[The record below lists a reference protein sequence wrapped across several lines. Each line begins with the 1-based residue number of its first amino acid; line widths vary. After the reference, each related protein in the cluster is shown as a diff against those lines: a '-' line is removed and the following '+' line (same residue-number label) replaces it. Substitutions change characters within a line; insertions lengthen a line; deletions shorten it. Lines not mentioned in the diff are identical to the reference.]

1 MACSVEERQALI
13 DAAKMNLKRLGKLRE
28 AGHLVDID
36 ADNADIHEAI
46 ESMYGIAQGNIS
58 KIKPLATYQ
67 DVTKF
72 AKSRYVGGIVFR
84 PNDAKNEGD
93 KAIKQV
99 FERNGT
105 LVVTTEQGWQFKFL
119 PGNTRSEKTKAG
131 HTADFKEIEEVR
143 YWLPE
148 KKTAATHNKEVA
160 GDYVYHG
167 TRAPLT
173 ALIDSEGN
181 MVFKPSKNFSGKTQS
196 VSFTTNT
203 DVANRYAGMLKGKGP
218 YGYDFKNAKIIKIA
232 TKYLPILERENDE
245 EVAVNTPKD
254 VVIPKEAYQITEHPL
269 SQKLKAYDYTYAEY
283 MRENFP
289 GSEEDYDEYY
299 ESYLEAIEESDPPL
313 GAALRKEIEYL
324 HAGEYTTFGSKK
336 KEQKVNWKELDKLEE
351 NPHGNPELMVGLLD
365 KLHIMD
371 GNKESA
377 EHMEHLRG
385 LLGGLNP
392 EFFNKM
398 TTYIKDKATETHGM
412 VQGNNLGIYVSGL
425 EKVAGN
431 EMGAA
436 ETYAHEIVHAFTV
449 FAMEQAKN
457 ESREARKLIREL
469 DHIMAEVQKQNNW
482 TMFMPK
488 ESVDK
493 EAEKKIAKER
503 YEYVFASENAKAE
516 FLAHALTNPEMM
528 EALKGMT
535 VDTEVKHET
544 MMEKI
549 IGFFHTVWDI
559 VLGNYEFGD
568 KNKLAYEHVFNLS
581 MRLGEIN
588 NKNLY
593 NAKGQMTVMEDIAEL
608 MDTGNMAIHDA
619 LQGVIKKY
627 GQDDTALRDIDPDAS
642 KLEKVKWHADHLL
655 KVMRNETYRNYF
667 GLVLSQ
673 WGVNP
678 EGLLRD
684 WGRAFMESSD
694 MQKKAEWLGL
704 QSDTIDRVRNTMIG
718 AAKQELVAR
727 FKQAPTAAQERAM
740 TKALLNTDAQTLL
753 KKYKVSEI
761 RELLTDDTKLDKRIN
776 KVKEL
781 IKDLDEKRY
790 NWLTNQAHGLGYFMV
805 TGESHIA
812 QMMNAYS
819 ITTGILSTEIVKMGG
834 KEKLIGLVDEL
845 ATLTAIKYTDKTERS
860 TAAELAKVEWR
871 GVEGVLKTHRGFI
884 EDSHTHLFKKDP
896 HRMIKGYTK
905 EQFDDKYSTEIAPVA
920 KREEMEDR
928 MFRMVGELPKAKE
941 DGSEPMALYVSDAF
955 IVNEWHRSNTRL
967 TGFNRKGTSLKEVRY
982 KEDSEFDK
990 ERWEIDKI
998 KMDKARWELVKK
1010 LEEGEYDPQN
1020 EYTGMAPV
1028 LDSKGNVVDYR
1039 YMMKRSTKE
1048 DLLEQDLTA
1057 TTVLAK
1063 SMGNVIDKM
1072 GSEAHNKKVIEL
1084 IKEDMKENYEGGVV
1098 GKNGLEYVEI
1108 GPFATVTDAKEIYAV
1123 LPQVFKD
1130 AINDMP
1136 GHKMAVPRE
1145 LMHLL
1150 FGYRHLSIT
1159 DIPGL
1164 DKITT
1169 PMMRSMIKMVETMW
1183 IEAMKILKGNILLKM
1198 PIVLITNMVSNI
1210 MYALA
1215 TGNINPVELFNDYK
1229 ESFRDIRQ
1237 YIKADRELAKL
1248 TVRMKN
1254 GTATQADKT
1263 RAKVLEGVMKDSPI
1277 KELMDIG
1284 LYQAVIEDVETMKVE
1299 GTNRWKKAIDEK
1311 LEGAPA
1317 MIKTGLQWAYLSEET
1332 SWYKVNQEV
1341 LQMTDLIARDVE
1353 NRRMKKLEQQQAR
1366 GGRKLPQWW
1375 TEANG
1380 DEKVKGAKIKEF
1392 LAQAEK
1398 VRHQGLLENY
1408 INYNIPSSR
1417 IEEYLNRMGAIMF
1430 TKFTKRIQKVI
1441 AKSSY
1446 THPINML
1453 MILLGQEY
1461 LLDVESIH
1469 DQSVFTRSWYNV
1481 GMGAGDS
1488 VPFFNP
1494 LDHIARLATPQ
1505 IVNLTESRN
1514 WY

>member
-1 MACSVEERQALI
+1 MACSVEERQALV
-13 DAAKMNLKRLGKLRE
+13 DAAKANLKRLGKLRE

-36 ADNADIHEAI
+36 ADGADINEAI

-58 KIKPLATYQ
+58 KIKPLSSYKEIT
-67 DVTKF
+67 TF
-72 AKSRYVGGIVFR
+72 AKSRYPGGVVFR
-84 PNDAKNEGD
+84 PNNAKNDGD
-93 KAIKQV
+93 RAIKQV

-105 LVVTTEQGWQFKFL
+105 LVVVTAQGWQFKFL
-119 PGNTRSEKTKAG
+119 PGKTRSELTKAG

-143 YWLPE
+143 YWIPE
-148 KKTAATHNKEVA
+148 EQTTAET
-160 GDYVYHG
+160 
-167 TRAPLT
+167 
-173 ALIDSEGN
+173 
-181 MVFKPSKNFSGKTQS
+181 M
-196 VSFTTNT
+196 
-203 DVANRYAGMLKGKGP
+203 
-218 YGYDFKNAKIIKIA
+218 
-232 TKYLPILERENDE
+232 
-245 EVAVNTPKD
+245 
-254 VVIPKEAYQITEHPL
+254 
-269 SQKLKAYDYTYAEY
+269 
-283 MRENFP
+283 
-289 GSEEDYDEYY
+289 
-299 ESYLEAIEESDPPL
+299 
-313 GAALRKEIEYL
+313 
-324 HAGEYTTFGSKK
+324 FGSKK

-365 KLHIMD
+365 KLYMMD
-371 GNKESA
+371 GNKETP

-398 TTYIKDKATETHGM
+398 TTYIKDKAKETHGM
-412 VQGNNLGIYVSGL
+412 VQGSNLGIYVSGVA
-425 EKVAGN
+425 KVAGN

-449 FAMEQAKN
+449 FALEQAKN
-457 ESREARKLIREL
+457 GNREARRLMREL
-469 DHIMAEVQKQNNW
+469 DHIMAEVQKQKNW

-493 EAEKKIAKER
+493 EAEQKIAKER
-503 YEYVFASENAKAE
+503 YDYIFASENAKAE

-528 EALKGMT
+528 EALKGMM
-535 VDTEVKHET
+535 VDADVKHET

-568 KNKLAYEHVFNLS
+568 KNKQAYEHVFNLA

-588 NKNLY
+588 NKKLY
-593 NAKGQMTVMEDIAEL
+593 EAKGQMAVMEDIAEL

-619 LQGVIKKY
+619 LQDVIKKY
-627 GQDDTALRDIDPDAS
+627 GKDDTALREMPEDAT
-642 KLEKVKWHADHLL
+642 KLEKIKWHAEHVL

-673 WGVNP
+673 WHVNP
-678 EGLLRD
+678 EGIMRD
-684 WGRAFMESSD
+684 WARAFMESSD
-694 MQKKAEWLGL
+694 MQKAAEWLGL

-718 AAKQELVAR
+718 AAKQELVGR
-727 FKQAPTAAQERAM
+727 FKQAPTEVQERAM
-740 TKALLNTDAQTLL
+740 TKALLNTDAQVLL
-753 KKYKVSEI
+753 KKHKVSEI
-761 RELLTDDTKLDKRIN
+761 RELLSDEEKLEKRIG
-776 KVKEL
+776 KVKEV
-781 IKDLDEKRY
+781 IKELDAKRY
-790 NWLTNQAHGLGYFMV
+790 NWLVNQAHGLGYFMV

-819 ITTGILSTEIVKMGG
+819 ITTGVLSTEIVKMKG
-834 KEKLIGLVDEL
+834 KEKLVDLVDEL
-845 ATLTAIKYTDKTERS
+845 ATLTAIKYTEKSDRS
-860 TAAELAKVEWR
+860 IAAELAGVEWR
-871 GVEGVLKTHRGFI
+871 GVEGVLKTHKGFM
-884 EDSHTHLFKKDP
+884 EDSKEHLFQNDP
-896 HRMIKGYTK
+896 HRSIKGYTK
-905 EQFDDKYSTEIAPVA
+905 EHFDEKYSTEIAPVS

-928 MFRMVGELPKAKE
+928 MFKMVGELPKAKE

-990 ERWEIDKI
+990 ERWEIGKI
-998 KMDKARWELVKK
+998 KMDKSRWELVQR
-1010 LEEGEYDPQN
+1010 LESDAFDPQS
-1020 EYTGMAPV
+1020 EFTGMAPV

-1048 DLLEQDLTA
+1048 ELLGQELTA

-1063 SMGNVIDKM
+1063 SLGNVIDKM

-1084 IKEDMKENYEGGVV
+1084 IQADMKENYEGGVI

-1123 LPQVFKD
+1123 LPKVFKD
-1130 AINDMP
+1130 AINEMP
-1136 GHKMAVPRE
+1136 GKKMAVPRE

-1150 FGYRHLSIT
+1150 FGYRHLSVT

-1169 PMMRSMIKMVETMW
+1169 PMMRSMIKMIETMW
-1183 IEAMKILKGNILLKM
+1183 IEAVKVLKGNILLKM

-1215 TGNINPVELFNDYK
+1215 TGNINPIELFNDYK

-1237 YIKADRELAKL
+1237 YIKADRELARL
-1248 TVRMKN
+1248 TVRIKN
-1254 GTATQADKT
+1254 GTATQADKV

-1299 GTNRWKKAIDEK
+1299 GTNKWKKKIDEK

-1317 MIKTGLQWAYLSEET
+1317 KLKTGLQWLYLSEET
-1332 SWYKVNQEV
+1332 AWYKVNQEV
-1341 LQMTDLIARDVE
+1341 LQMTDLLARDVE

-1375 TEANG
+1375 IEANG
-1380 DEKVKGAKIKEF
+1380 DDKLKGAKVKEF

-1408 INYNIPSSR
+1408 INYNMPSSR

-1446 THPINML
+1446 THPINMM

-1469 DQSVFTRSWYNV
+1469 DQSVFTRSWYNI
-1481 GMGAGDS
+1481 GMGAGDG

-1494 LDHIARLATPQ
+1494 LDHIVSLATPQ
-1505 IVNLTESRN
+1505 LVNLSESKS